1 MEFNDKQ
8 VQIIEEAEKLF
19 AQKGFKGT
27 SVREIAQNAGINLA
41 MISYYF
47 GSKDKL
53 LEAIFVYRGHTTKI
67 SLEEILK
74 NGKMSPAEKIDVLI
88 EKYVQKIFSQK
99 PFYKIMSKE
108 MLTNN
113 TENTEKLILEIK
125 TQNLELIAK
134 IISEGQKSGEF
145 STDVDLPLIMATLSG
160 AANNFIATQKY
171 YRKLSGLESMKEKEF
186 ENLLLN
192 KLTKNLK
199 RIFKTLLSNDN

>member
-27 SVREIAQNAGINLA
+27 SVREIAQIAGVNLA

-53 LEAIFVYRGHTTKI
+53 LEAIFIYRGLNTKL

-74 NGKMSPAEKIDVLI
+74 DKKLCPSEKIDVLI
-88 EKYVQKIFSQK
+88 EKYVLKIFSQK

-113 TENTEKLILEIK
+113 TANTEKLILEIK
-125 TQNLELIAK
+125 TQNLELIGK

-171 YRKLSGLESMKEKEF
+171 YRKLSGLEGMKEQEF

-199 RIFKTLLSNDN
+199 QIFKTLLSNDN

>member
-186 ENLLLN
+186 ENILLN